1 MEEKLDARLCE
12 KIMETSPVIIFVLN
26 KNGDIEYINKWGRHF
41 IPFIKNIDFFNKP
54 QTFESEFR
62 VGGEI
67 RIIKW
72 WCRKEMDKKTL
83 VAGVDITHRRRLERA
98 LAILRRVNH
107 AILKAKSKK
116 TMLEE
121 VCKIIVESGY
131 SSAWI
136 GLTESTS
143 QEIVPIARAG
153 EIDDLNNI
161 ENIIKGKQ
169 QSVKGNI
176 YRGNRIIIRKWEN
189 GNIALFPIIYKEE
202 IFGVLGIFA
211 KEKNAFSEEE
221 LNILGEIA
229 SDIAQGIAIIRLAE
243 IKRRAFYQLERNIKQ
258 FRALVDKIRN
268 PVAVIQGYSELYSP
282 DFQKKIEKQLTQI
295 MSSLSILEKEWL
307 STEDLKKTFFEK
319 ESPPR
324 KSSKTVLVVDDD
336 EALRKVIELMLSD
349 KYKVLSAKNGEEA
362 VKLYKEHR
370 PDIVLMDILMPQMD
384 GITAT
389 KKIKEIDEN
398 AKIIGIT
405 AYAKQKKKEMLD
417 AGVIMVLEKPFK
429 KSRLLQIIENALG
442 PP

>member
-1 MEEKLDARLCE
+1 MEGKLDTGLYE
-12 KIMETSPVIIFVLN
+12 KIMEISPVIIFVLD

-41 IPFIKNIDFFNKP
+41 IPFIKNIDFLNKP

-62 VGGEI
+62 IGGEI

-72 WCRKEMDKKTL
+72 WCRKEYEKIF
-83 VAGVDITHRRRLERA
+83 VAGVDVTHRRRVERA
-98 LAILRRVNH
+98 LRILRRVNKS
-107 AILKAKSKK
+107 ILKAKSKK

-121 VCKIIVESGY
+121 VCKIIVDGGY

-136 GLTESTS
+136 GLVERAS

-153 EIDDLNNI
+153 EIDDLDNI

-169 QSVKGNI
+169 KLAKENI
-176 YRGNRIIIRKWEN
+176 YRGNRIIIRKREN
-189 GNIALFPIIYKEE
+189 GNIALFPINYKEE
-202 IFGVLGIFA
+202 LFGVLGIFA

-229 SDIAQGIAIIRLAE
+229 SDIAQGIAIIQLAE

-258 FRALVDKIRN
+258 FRTLVDKIRN
-268 PVAVIQGYSELYSP
+268 PLAVIQGYSELYNP
-282 DFQKKIEKQLTQI
+282 DFQKKIEKQLAK
-295 MSSLSILEKEWL
+295 MMNSLSILEEEWL
-307 STEDLKKTFFEK
+307 STEDLKKTFYEK
-319 ESPPR
+319 ESPIYESFR
-324 KSSKTVLVVDDD
+324 TVLVVDDD
-336 EALRKVIELMLSD
+336 ESLRKVIELMLSD
-349 KYKVLSAKNGEEA
+349 RYKVLSAKNGEEA

-389 KKIKEIDEN
+389 KKIKEINEN

-405 AYAKQKKKEMLD
+405 AYAKEKKKEMLD
-417 AGVIMVLEKPFK
+417 AGVIMVLEKPFRK
-429 KSRLLQIIENALG
+429 GRLLQIIENSLG
-442 PP
+442 SR